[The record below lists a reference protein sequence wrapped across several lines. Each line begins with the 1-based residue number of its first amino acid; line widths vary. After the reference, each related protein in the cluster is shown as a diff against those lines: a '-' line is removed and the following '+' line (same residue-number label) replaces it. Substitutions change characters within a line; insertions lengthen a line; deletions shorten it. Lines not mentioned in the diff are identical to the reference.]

1 MSTALEAASL
11 IMIPTSYSDGL
22 LASVKPNDGAGDF
35 TFSRGSNLSA
45 TRVNEDGY
53 IEKGYE
59 NLLLQS
65 NSFDTTWTT
74 SGTSVTSGQSGYDG
88 SSDAWLLEASS
99 DGQFKFA
106 AQNLSSSGVN
116 TFSCYA
122 KSGTTDY
129 IRIQIN
135 AGSTAFAYFDL
146 TAGVSGTTLNE
157 VTTNIEAV
165 SGATGWY
172 RCSLV
177 VNDSSISSV
186 RIYVARENSVNVITG
201 DNIYIQDAMLNQ
213 GMVAY
218 PYVETT
224 TAPVAGG
231 ILEDM
236 PRIDFSGGNQSL
248 LLEPSRTSL
257 IKYSEYFGV
266 GWIQDNLSIITN
278 DATSPEGLQ
287 NATKVYPTSSGN
299 YRNIRLS
306 PSQPSSEQITIS
318 IFAKAAELDHLVLID
333 YDGSGVGIDFNLST
347 GVATDS
353 ATTDF
358 DFVDMVDY
366 GNGWYRCIATATN
379 PYFYWI
385 LSDNGGLSVTANGT
399 DGLYI
404 YGAQAEQ
411 GSYPT
416 SYIPTYG
423 VSQTRLED
431 FNGNDN
437 IVSTPISFGANDD
450 FTLYYEGSFAKIGN
464 QGMIMGGG
472 ALGASA
478 SSRSYWWVRSSD
490 LYLAGDAATAIATAS
505 FNAVANTNYKLLVKR
520 NGSVLDFFVNGAKL
534 TTNQSNPNTPFTF
547 RSLGWSYNNSAYK
560 ISGDI
565 KQALI
570 FPTAL
575 SDDECITLTT
585 I

>member
-1 MSTALEAASL
+1 MSNALEQASL
-11 IMIPTSYSDGL
+11 IMVPSGYEDGTLGSLKPTDGT
-22 LASVKPNDGAGDF
+22 GDF
-35 TFSRGSNLSA
+35 TFSRGSDISA

-59 NLLLQS
+59 NLLEQS
-65 NSFDTTWTT
+65 NSFTTTWTT

-236 PRIDFSGGNQSL
+236 PRLDYSNGSCPSL
-248 LLEPSRTSL
+248 LLEPSRTNL
-257 IKYSEYFGV
+257 ILHSEYF
-266 GWIQDNLSIITN
+266 
-278 DATSPEGLQ
+278 DAAYWNKSNVTIEFGHPSPEGYD
-287 NATKVYPTSSGN
+287 NA
-299 YRNIRLS
+299 YRVQHLAQYSVLRRLS
-306 PSQPSSEQITIS
+306 TLPAGNTTLSVWLKRIDGNSNYTFYGGGSSKSITITD
-318 IFAKAAELDHLVLID
+318 EWNR
-333 YDGSGVGIDFNLST
+333 YDFS
-347 GVATDS
+347 
-353 ATTDF
+353 
-358 DFVDMVDY
+358 FV
-366 GNGWYRCIATATN
+366 
-379 PYFYWI
+379 
-385 LSDNGGLSVTANGT
+385 ANGT
-399 DGLYI
+399 NNTFFGIQDTNTSGFGSYYI

-411 GSYPT
+411 NATYPT

-423 VSQTRLED
+423 VSQTRLGETTSALTLPEPLTDNYTLFFD
-431 FNGNDN
+431 FKEINTVNNWIAFLD
-437 IVSTPISFGANDD
+437 
-450 FTLYYEGSFAKIGN
+450 
-464 QGMIMGGG
+464 
-472 ALGASA
+472 
-478 SSRSYWWVRSSD
+478 SSNNPVYTFYGYSGHYDV
-490 LYLAGDAATAIATAS
+490 
-505 FNAVANTNYKLLVKR
+505 N
-520 NGSVLDFFVNGAKL
+520 NGSAYILESSADPNGKIALQQSGSSIKVFVNGVDKTKSGATANL
-534 TTNQSNPNTPFTF
+534 TDIVKF
-547 RSLGWSYNNSAYK
+547 RFANRNSNNSATLR
-560 ISGDI
+560 
-565 KQALI
+565 QMLV
-570 FPTAL
+570 FTEAL
-575 SDDECITLTT
+575 SDEACIELTT
-585 I
+585 IS

>member
-22 LASVKPNDGAGDF
+22 LASAKPNDGAGDF
-35 TFSRGSNLSA
+35 TFSRGSNTSA
-45 TRVNEDGY
+45 TRVNADGN

-65 NSFDTTWTT
+65 NSFTTTPWVQV
-74 SGTSVTSGQSGYDG
+74 SILPPTSGQTGYDG
-88 SSDAWLLEASS
+88 STDAWYFEKTGAFGRLQQSIS
-99 DGQFKFA
+99 T
-106 AQNLSSSGVN
+106 SGVQ
-116 TFSCYA
+116 TYSVYLKA
-122 KSGTTDY
+122 KDSSWVNIEIHG
-129 IRIQIN
+129 
-135 AGSTAFAYFDL
+135 ASTSRQYFDL
-146 TAGVSGTTLNE
+146 TAPIETAKGSSNNIVSSSIEDAGNGWRKCSITYEGSKTFLFIFIAEGNGQVSGTT
-157 VTTNIEAV
+157 
-165 SGATGWY
+165 G
-172 RCSLV
+172 SL
-177 VNDSSISSV
+177 
-186 RIYVARENSVNVITG
+186 
-201 DNIYIQDAMLNQ
+201 YIQDAMLNQ
-213 GMVAY
+213 ELVAY

-224 TAPVAGG
+224 TAPVAAG
-231 ILEDM
+231 ILEDT
-236 PRIDFSGGNQSL
+236 PRIDFSGGDQSL

-423 VSQTRLED
+423 VSQTRLVETIDRLILPESLGTEFTIFFDTELFQSGNGLLIFED
-431 FNGNDN
+431 VNNAEVYKFYSYSNHYDILNLQNG
-437 IVSTPISFGANDD
+437 
-450 FTLYYEGSFAKIGN
+450 
-464 QGMIMGGG
+464 Q
-472 ALGASA
+472 
-478 SSRSYWWVRSSD
+478 
-490 LYLAGDAATAIATAS
+490 YLVKTDAAPNGKIALS
-505 FNAVANTNYKLLVKR
+505 QS
-520 NGSVLDFFVNGAKL
+520 GSTIKIYVNGQEKTKAGAVGN
-534 TTNQSNPNTPFTF
+534 TTEITKFRINQTSVGSNICLLNQM
-547 RSLGWSYNNSAYK
+547 
-560 ISGDI
+560 I
-565 KQALI
+565 I

>member
-22 LASVKPNDGAGDF
+22 LASAKPNDGAGDF
-35 TFSRGSNLSA
+35 TFSRGSNISA
-45 TRVNEDGY
+45 TRVNADGN

-65 NSFDTTWTT
+65 NSFTTTPWVQV
-74 SGTSVTSGQSGYDG
+74 SILPPTSGQTGYDG
-88 SSDAWLLEASS
+88 STDAWYFEKTGAFGRLQQSIS
-99 DGQFKFA
+99 T
-106 AQNLSSSGVN
+106 SGVQ
-116 TFSCYA
+116 TYSVYLKA
-122 KSGTTDY
+122 KDSSWVNIEIHG
-129 IRIQIN
+129 
-135 AGSTAFAYFDL
+135 ASTSRQYFDL
-146 TAGVSGTTLNE
+146 TAPIETAKGSSNNIVSSSIEDAGNGWRKCSITYEGSKTFLFIFIAEGNGQVSGTT
-157 VTTNIEAV
+157 
-165 SGATGWY
+165 G
-172 RCSLV
+172 SL
-177 VNDSSISSV
+177 
-186 RIYVARENSVNVITG
+186 
-201 DNIYIQDAMLNQ
+201 YIQDAMLNQ
-213 GMVAY
+213 ELVAY

-224 TAPVAGG
+224 TAPVAAG
-231 ILEDM
+231 ILEDT
-236 PRIDFSGGNQSL
+236 PRIDFSGGDQSL

-423 VSQTRLED
+423 VSQTRLVETIDRLILPESLGTEFTIFFDTELFQSGNGLLILED
-431 FNGNDN
+431 VNNAEVYKFYSYSNHYDIYDVQNGQFL
-437 IVSTPISFGANDD
+437 VKT
-450 FTLYYEGSFAKIGN
+450 
-464 QGMIMGGG
+464 
-472 ALGASA
+472 
-478 SSRSYWWVRSSD
+478 
-490 LYLAGDAATAIATAS
+490 DAAPNGKIALS
-505 FNAVANTNYKLLVKR
+505 QS
-520 NGSVLDFFVNGAKL
+520 GSTIKIYVNGQEKTKAGAVGN
-534 TTNQSNPNTPFTF
+534 TTEITKFRINQTSVGSNICLLNQM
-547 RSLGWSYNNSAYK
+547 
-560 ISGDI
+560 I
-565 KQALI
+565 I

>member
-22 LASVKPNDGAGDF
+22 LASAKPNDGAGDF
-35 TFSRGSNLSA
+35 TFSRGSNISA
-45 TRVNEDGY
+45 TRVNADGN

-65 NSFDTTWTT
+65 NSFTTTPWVQV
-74 SGTSVTSGQSGYDG
+74 SILPPTSGQTGYDG
-88 SSDAWLLEASS
+88 STDAWYFEKTGAFGRLQQSIS
-99 DGQFKFA
+99 T
-106 AQNLSSSGVN
+106 SGVQ
-116 TFSCYA
+116 TYSVYLKA
-122 KSGTTDY
+122 KDSSWVNIEIHG
-129 IRIQIN
+129 
-135 AGSTAFAYFDL
+135 ASTSRQYFDL
-146 TAGVSGTTLNE
+146 TAPIETAKGSSNNIVSSSIEDAGNGWRKCSITYEGSKTFLFIFIAEGNGQVSGTT
-157 VTTNIEAV
+157 
-165 SGATGWY
+165 G
-172 RCSLV
+172 SL
-177 VNDSSISSV
+177 
-186 RIYVARENSVNVITG
+186 
-201 DNIYIQDAMLNQ
+201 YIQDAMLNQ
-213 GMVAY
+213 ELVAY

-224 TAPVAGG
+224 TAPVAAG
-231 ILEDM
+231 ILEDT
-236 PRIDFSGGNQSL
+236 PRIDFSGGDQSL

-423 VSQTRLED
+423 VSQTRLVETIDRLILPESLGTEFTIFFDTELFQSGNGLLIFED
-431 FNGNDN
+431 VNNAEVYKFYSYSNHYDILNLQNG
-437 IVSTPISFGANDD
+437 
-450 FTLYYEGSFAKIGN
+450 
-464 QGMIMGGG
+464 Q
-472 ALGASA
+472 
-478 SSRSYWWVRSSD
+478 
-490 LYLAGDAATAIATAS
+490 YLVKTDAAPNGKIALS
-505 FNAVANTNYKLLVKR
+505 QS
-520 NGSVLDFFVNGAKL
+520 GSTIKIYVNGQEKTKAGAVGN
-534 TTNQSNPNTPFTF
+534 TTEITKFRINQTPVQSNICLLNQM
-547 RSLGWSYNNSAYK
+547 
-560 ISGDI
+560 I
-565 KQALI
+565 I

-575 SDDECITLTT
+575 SDEACIELTT